1 MIGLIILEIMDFS
14 NLMNALFGTNS
25 RPDFTNDKHEVAVPV
40 VEKVISPSVPLPS
53 NGKNGKY
60 DADVEALRN
69 KHGNFYTGLCIK
81 ETLQDLLTLCP
92 RNRPR
97 TDAYQGLVSYL
108 KAEFGV
114 TLTIKSR
121 KRK

>member
-14 NLMNALFGTNS
+14 NLMNSLFGTNS
-25 RPDFTNDKHEVAVPV
+25 RPDFTNDKQEVAVPV

-53 NGKNGKY
+53 NVKY
-60 DADVEALRN
+60 DADVEALQK
-69 KHGNFYTGLCIK
+69 KHGNFDTGLCIE
-81 ETLQDLLTLCP
+81 ETLQELLTLCP

-108 KAEFGV
+108 KTEYGI

>member
-1 MIGLIILEIMDFS
+1 MIGLQILKIMIFS

-25 RPDFTNDKHEVAVPV
+25 RPDIVDETQEGAVHV
-40 VEKVISPSVPLPS
+40 VEKEISPSAPLPTT
-53 NGKNGKY
+53 GKY

-69 KHGNFYTGLCIK
+69 KHGNFVTGLCIE

-92 RNRPR
+92 RTRPR

-108 KAEFGV
+108 QSEFGV
-114 TLTIKSR
+114 TLNIKSR

>member
-1 MIGLIILEIMDFS
+1 MIGLQILKIMIFS

-25 RPDFTNDKHEVAVPV
+25 RPDIANETQEVAAPV
-40 VEKVISPSVPLPS
+40 VEKEISPSVPLPTI
-53 NGKNGKY
+53 GKY

-69 KHGNFYTGLCIK
+69 KHGNFDTGLCIE

-92 RNRPR
+92 RTRPR

-114 TLTIKSR
+114 TLNIKSR

>member
-1 MIGLIILEIMDFS
+1 MIGLQILKIMIFS

-25 RPDFTNDKHEVAVPV
+25 RPDIVDETQEGAVPV
-40 VEKVISPSVPLPS
+40 VEKEISPSAPLPTT
-53 NGKNGKY
+53 GKY

-69 KHGNFYTGLCIK
+69 KHGNFDTGLCIE

-108 KAEFGV
+108 QSEFGV
-114 TLTIKSR
+114 TLNIKSR

>member
-1 MIGLIILEIMDFS
+1 MDFS

-25 RPDFTNDKHEVAVPV
+25 RPDIASEPTQEVAVSV
-40 VEKVISPSVPLPS
+40 VEKEISPSAALPTT
-53 NGKNGKY
+53 GKY
-60 DADVEALRN
+60 DADVEALQ
-69 KHGNFYTGLCIK
+69 KKWGTFETGLCVE

-92 RNRPR
+92 RTRPR

-108 KAEFGV
+108 KTEYGV

>member
-1 MIGLIILEIMDFS
+1 MNFS

-25 RPDFTNDKHEVAVPV
+25 RPDIANETQEVAAPV
-40 VEKVISPSVPLPS
+40 VEKEISPSVPLPTI
-53 NGKNGKY
+53 GKY

-69 KHGNFYTGLCIK
+69 KHGNFDTGLCIE

-92 RNRPR
+92 RTRPR

-114 TLTIKSR
+114 TLNIKSR

>member
-1 MIGLIILEIMDFS
+1 MDFS

-25 RPDFTNDKHEVAVPV
+25 RPDFTNDKQEVAVPV
-40 VEKVISPSVPLPS
+40 VEKVISPSYLPFE
-53 NGKNGKY
+53 GNGKY

-69 KHGNFYTGLCIK
+69 KHGNFNNGLCIE

-108 KAEFGV
+108 KTEYGV

>member
-1 MIGLIILEIMDFS
+1 MMFS
-14 NLMNALFGTNS
+14 NLMNALFGTNT
-25 RPDFTNDKHEVAVPV
+25 RPDLVEQKQEVAAPV
-40 VEKVISPSVPLPS
+40 VEKEISPSVPLPS
-53 NGKNGKY
+53 NGKFE
-60 DADVEALRN
+60 ADVEALQ
-69 KHGNFYTGLCIK
+69 KKWGTFDTGLCIE
-81 ETLQDLLTLCP
+81 ETWQDGLVLCP

-108 KAEFGV
+108 KAEYGV

>member
-1 MIGLIILEIMDFS
+1 MIGLKILKIMDFS

-25 RPDFTNDKHEVAVPV
+25 RPDIASEPTQEVAVPV
-40 VEKVISPSVPLPS
+40 VEKEISPSVPLHS
-53 NGKNGKY
+53 NGKY

-69 KHGNFYTGLCIK
+69 KHGNFDTGLCIE

-108 KAEFGV
+108 KTEFGV
-114 TLTIKSR
+114 TLNIKSR

>member
-1 MIGLIILEIMDFS
+1 MFS

-25 RPDFTNDKHEVAVPV
+25 RPDFANDKQEVAVPV
-40 VEKVISPSVPLPS
+40 VEKEISPSVPLPTT
-53 NGKNGKY
+53 GKY
-60 DADVEALRN
+60 DADVEALQ
-69 KHGNFYTGLCIK
+69 KKYGDFKTGLCIT

-92 RNRPR
+92 RNRAR
-97 TDAYQGLVSYL
+97 TDAYNALVNFL
-108 KAEFGV
+108 LAEYGV